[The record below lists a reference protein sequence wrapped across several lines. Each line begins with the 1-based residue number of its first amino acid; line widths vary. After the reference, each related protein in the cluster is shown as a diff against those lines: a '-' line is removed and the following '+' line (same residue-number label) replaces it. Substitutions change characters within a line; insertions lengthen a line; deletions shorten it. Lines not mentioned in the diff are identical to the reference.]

1 VESHKSAKTT
11 VAIALF
17 TSYLFLFPVQANE
30 NEQRITNYTNF
41 VKHIRVSNGH
51 IAWADLELGR
61 NRLLVEKSLGKP
73 LQLQMQLDSNY
84 SQSKVTYR
92 QTDISLEFESENP
105 SAKLIAVSVGFD
117 GRLIPESDVKDLES
131 RLVRQL
137 QGIKRYIPPGYSSSS
152 AWRLPSHN
160 QITIVIK
167 QDGLRIGFDFTYD

>member
-1 VESHKSAKTT
+1 
-11 VAIALF
+11 
-17 TSYLFLFPVQANE
+17 
-30 NEQRITNYTNF
+30 
-41 VKHIRVSNGH
+41 
-51 IAWADLELGR
+51 
-61 NRLLVEKSLGKP
+61 
-73 LQLQMQLDSNY
+73 MQLDSNY